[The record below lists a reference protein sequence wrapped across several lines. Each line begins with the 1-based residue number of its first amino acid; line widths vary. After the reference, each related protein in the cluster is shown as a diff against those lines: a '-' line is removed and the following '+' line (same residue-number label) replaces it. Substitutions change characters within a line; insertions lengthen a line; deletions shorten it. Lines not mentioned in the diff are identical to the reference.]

1 MKRVLKGTVVSDKM
15 DKTVVVKVERVKT
28 HPIYHKKYKASTKF
42 MAHDESG
49 SHKIGEE
56 VEIEE
61 TRPMSKDKRWKI
73 VEDKGSKK

>member
-1 MKRVLKGTVVSDKM
+1 MKRILKGTVVSDKM
-15 DKTVVVKVERVKT
+15 DKTVVVKVDRVKT

-49 SHKIGEE
+49 VSKIGDE

-73 VEDKGSKK
+73 VEDKGNKK